1 MESIEPQKRQPHSP
15 VKKTLA
21 VFKGHLTAEILI
33 KKLFEN
39 KDVYMRFLKRLLK
52 DHENQHFP
60 AALPHVS
67 LPVGTYF
74 ICLIL
79 RFRILE

>member
-21 VFKGHLTAEILI
+21 VFKGHLLL
-33 KKLFEN
+33 KLFEN

-52 DHENQHFP
+52 NHENQHFP

-67 LPVGTYF
+67 LPVGTSYF